1 MTWRAKLSAGPPLG
15 LLSVGLI
22 LIVDGW
28 LLNQLIN
35 LHIQSRQIG
44 FLSFLMGLIV
54 ALSVPALVWL
64 AYQTAS
70 GLTLRYYLDRNG
82 VAVRWAGNERIIPI
96 RAIQRIV
103 PGNDPEIA
111 IVRRRGVRWLG
122 HEWGEGM
129 VPNVGQ
135 TRFLATRPLAEQ
147 LLLVTPGKAVA
158 ISPRDADGFLE
169 AFESRRELGPNRLLE
184 QEVRR
189 ASWLDWPLWTD
200 RTARVLLGSAAVI
213 NVALFGYLSA
223 RFPNLDPQLPLH
235 FNSLGYADRIG
246 TKAELLALP
255 IIALIILG
263 TNLILG
269 LLLYKR
275 ERAGSYLLWGAAAA
289 AQVLFWLATFS
300 ILP

>member
-1 MTWRAKLSAGPPLG
+1 MTWRAKLSVGVPLG
-15 LLSVGLI
+15 LLFVGLI

-28 LLNQLIN
+28 LLNRLIN
-35 LHIQSRQIG
+35 VHIQPGQIG

-54 ALSVPALVWL
+54 VLSLPGLIWLV
-64 AYQTAS
+64 YQTAS

-82 VAVRWAGNERIIPI
+82 VAVRWAGSEWIIPI
-96 RAIQRIV
+96 GAIQRTV
-103 PGNDPEIA
+103 LGDDLEGV
-111 IVRRRGVRWLG
+111 IVRRRGVRWRG
-122 HEWGEGM
+122 HERGEGM
-129 VPNVGQ
+129 VPSIGR
-135 TRFLATRPLAEQ
+135 TRFLATQPLAEQ
-147 LLLVTPGKAVA
+147 LLLVTPGQAVA
-158 ISPRDADGFLE
+158 ISPRDTEGFLE
-169 AFESRRELGPNRLLE
+169 AYASRRELGPNRLLE
-184 QEVRR
+184 QEVRQ
-189 ASWLDWPLWTD
+189 ASWLSWPLWTD
-200 RTARVLLGSAAVI
+200 RTARVLLGAAVVI

-223 RFPNLDPQLPLH
+223 RIPSLDPQLPLH

-246 TKAELLALP
+246 TKIELLALP

-263 TNLILG
+263 TNLVLG